1 MNKHRFARMLT
12 PMRGA
17 AFLAALLV
25 VGFATVAQGYNGD
38 PLIIGTWNT
47 SGLAEGGTDNGATSW
62 NVSAGGLLIH
72 SDGGPTPLELIAADG
87 NDNPALKIYAQNIAI
102 SAQGRV
108 ILDGS
113 VNVQGRVIL
122 DGSSGVAI
130 VPAGANRVTISVG
143 IIGPSTLVLATVQQ
157 TAGGAMVK
165 AAVPNR
171 TQGTFTIYL
180 NKNASVKTS
189 VAWTVIN

>member
-1 MNKHRFARMLT
+1 MGSPPWHR
-12 PMRGA
+12 
-17 AFLAALLV
+17 
-25 VGFATVAQGYNGD
+25 ATNGD

-102 SAQGRV
+102 RAHGR
-108 ILDGS
+108 I
-113 VNVQGRVIL
+113 IL

-130 VPAGANRVTISVG
+130 VPAGANRVTVG
-143 IIGPSTLVLATVQQ
+143 VGFIEASTLVLATVQQ

-171 TQGTFTIYL
+171 SQGTFTIYL
-180 NKNASVKTS
+180 NKTATVKTS

>member
-12 PMRGA
+12 SMRGA
-17 AFLAALLV
+17 ALLAALSV

-72 SDGGPTPLELIAADG
+72 SDGGPTPLKLIAADG
-87 NDNPALKIYAQNIAI
+87 NDNPALSIYAQNIALD
-102 SAQGRV
+102 ARGR
-108 ILDGS
+108 ILLRS
-113 VNVQGRVIL
+113 T
-122 DGSSGVAI
+122 SGIAI
-130 VPAGANRVTISVG
+130 VPAGANRVTIGVG
-143 IIGPSTLVLATVQQ
+143 TIGPSTLVLATVQQ
-157 TAGGAMVK
+157 TAGGAMVR
-165 AAVPNR
+165 AAVPNAS
-171 TQGTFTIYL
+171 QGTFTIHL
-180 NKNASVKTS
+180 NKTATVKTS